1 MNDELYQKLTA
12 SRNYRWVCPSTVR
25 RVLEECEGRYKK
37 PRDLEK
43 AVRER
48 LHGVTSAF
56 MTDAEFKSALALARA
71 GDWESLLSL
80 HASTRERLPLARMDA
95 AYAEIFAHTGAP
107 GSVLDLA
114 CGLNPAYLAARHPA
128 ARIAGADVSGQCV
141 EVLHALGIA
150 GVALADLLDADAVPD
165 ERFQMALM
173 LKLLPLLE
181 RQRAGAAD
189 ELLRRVQAEFLVISF
204 PTRTLGGRDVGME
217 RHYSEWME
225 AHLPAGRAVAARIV
239 GENELFYILKEN

>member
-1 MNDELYQKLTA
+1 MNDELYQKLTT
-12 SRNYRWVCPSTVR
+12 SRKYRWVCPSTVR

-95 AYAEIFAHTGAP
+95 AYVEIFAHTGAP

-114 CGLNPAYLAARHPA
+114 GRRAAPARS
-128 ARIAGADVSGQCV
+128 GAILC
-141 EVLHALGIA
+141 
-150 GVALADLLDADAVPD
+150 DLLPHPDAG
-165 ERFQMALM
+165 RTG
-173 LKLLPLLE
+173 
-181 RQRAGAAD
+181 RGHGAALFRMD
-189 ELLRRVQAEFLVISF
+189 GGPSARGPRR
-204 PTRTLGGRDVGME
+204 RR
-217 RHYSEWME
+217 
-225 AHLPAGRAVAARIV
+225 AHRR
-239 GENELFYILKEN
+239 